1 MPASSKQVGPHG
13 SRRGGNRAE
22 RRYQA
27 PEGPK
32 VIAHGF
38 RVCVKTQGRQRRGTA
53 CRARQTESSGAKRT
67 LPFFSAALTLVLLF
81 SCGSVG
87 EPLPPLLN
95 IPERSHDLSARQTEQ
110 GIILEWTWPET
121 TTEGMPL
128 TDLERFGIHF
138 MAAAPGQP
146 PPGDFEIQS
155 KWLRDVE
162 GAGLENLG
170 PGDPVQATLDA
181 EPFLG
186 KVLALGVR
194 AESRRGRSAGFSNLI
209 VIEVLPPPAAPAAP
223 QITVTSDAI
232 ELTWPAVPS
241 ARSYRLYRRDETGGE
256 FKPVT
261 TTTETAFRDSQF
273 AWDETYLYRV
283 QSLTGSPGYEV
294 EGRTSKPAQV
304 TTRDTFPPAAPTGLR
319 VVPGLD
325 SIELSWQPGPEPDL
339 AGYRLRRVAG
349 DAEAAVLEPSLIPT
363 LNFND
368 KTVEKGVT
376 YRYQLSAVDQ
386 NNNESSPT
394 ESREVRLP

>member
-1 MPASSKQVGPHG
+1 
-13 SRRGGNRAE
+13 
-22 RRYQA
+22 
-27 PEGPK
+27 
-32 VIAHGF
+32 
-38 RVCVKTQGRQRRGTA
+38 
-53 CRARQTESSGAKRT
+53 
-67 LPFFSAALTLVLLF
+67 LLL

-95 IPERSHDLSARQTEQ
+95 IPERSHDLAARQTEQ

-138 MAAAPGQP
+138 MAAPPGQP

-170 PGDPVQATLDA
+170 PGDPVQVTLDA

-186 KVLALGVR
+186 KALALGVR

-223 QITVTSDAI
+223 QITAAADAI
-232 ELTWPAVPS
+232 ELSWPAVPG
-241 ARSYRLYRRDETGGE
+241 ARSYRLFRRAESGE
-256 FKPVT
+256 KFEPIT
-261 TTTETAFRDSQF
+261 TTTETTFRDSQF
-273 AWDETYLYRV
+273 TWDQTYVYRV
-283 QSLTGSPGYEV
+283 QSLTGDAGYEV
-294 EGRTSKPAQV
+294 EGRTSEPSRITA
-304 TTRDTFPPAAPTGLR
+304 RDTFPPSAPAGLR
-319 VVPGLD
+319 VVEGLD

-339 AGYRLRRVAG
+339 AGYRLRRFAG
-349 DAEAAVLEPSLIPT
+349 NTEPVVLDPSLIPT

-376 YRYQLSAVDQ
+376 YRYQLTAIDQ